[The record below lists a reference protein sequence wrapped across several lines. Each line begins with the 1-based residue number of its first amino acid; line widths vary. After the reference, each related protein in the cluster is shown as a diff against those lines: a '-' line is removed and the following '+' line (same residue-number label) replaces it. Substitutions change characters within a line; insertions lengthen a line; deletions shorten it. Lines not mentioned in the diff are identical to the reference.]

1 MEGWGAGP
9 GQIGATGQVLLH
21 RGALLAVE
29 WDHQRRQQ
37 TGDTGLWWGA
47 WHTGRGRGS
56 YSIQLVR
63 QMSNFTYVRMHQ

>member
-29 WDHQRRQQ
+29 WDHQRRRQ
-37 TGDTGLWWGA
+37 TGDTGLWWGIQEGGGEEQEGVV
-47 WHTGRGRGS
+47 TV
-56 YSIQLVR
+56 YSR
-63 QMSNFTYVRMHQ
+63 FNK